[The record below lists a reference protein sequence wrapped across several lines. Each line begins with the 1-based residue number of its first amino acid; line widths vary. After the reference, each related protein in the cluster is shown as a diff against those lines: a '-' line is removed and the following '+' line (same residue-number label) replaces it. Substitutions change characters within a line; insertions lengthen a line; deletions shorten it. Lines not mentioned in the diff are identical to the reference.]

1 MTLAFLPIRLLP
13 LLMRDNLV
21 YFLFFIF
28 TFLSIRFGDLFGFL
42 LMTIGFFTML
52 HIMDKDE

>member
-1 MTLAFLPIRLLP
+1 

-28 TFLSIRFGDLFGFL
+28 AFLSIRFGDLFGFL
-42 LMTIGFFTML
+42 LMTMGFFTML